1 MYICRRYN
9 IFIINFMRNRF
20 FGMLATI
27 MMGGAVMT
35 GLTACS
41 NVDNNGGSS
50 QQKRV
55 ALLLPDNSRINRWG
69 TDLKN
74 LEDAM
79 ATYGIKT
86 TSYVAPET
94 AEGAAQQVEQL
105 KKAINDGVKYIVLTT
120 VDYKKINESGL
131 LEQHPDVKVVCH
143 DRFVFD
149 NPRIAFFSSTNT
161 KDVGRMQ
168 AQFLIDQ
175 FQASGKASMT
185 LEILQGPAFDGNSKD
200 YYDGAMELL
209 QKYIDDGKLV
219 VKSGKTTFDDVMA
232 DSWSIED
239 EKKAMEDRLKSYAE
253 GECPDMVLAAAD
265 NAAQG
270 AVAALEGAGITN
282 MPIIT
287 GQDNS
292 PASQA
297 LIKSGKQTM
306 TIDKNL
312 KDMANNTALIVNSLI
327 NNTPIT
333 GSQTVA
339 GIPTIYSKITVIT
352 KDDL

>member
-35 GLTACS
+35 GLTA
-41 NVDNNGGSS
+41 
-50 QQKRV
+50 
-55 ALLLPDNSRINRWG
+55 
-69 TDLKN
+69 T
-74 LEDAM
+74 
-79 ATYGIKT
+79 
-86 TSYVAPET
+86 
-94 AEGAAQQVEQL
+94 
-105 KKAINDGVKYIVLTT
+105 
-120 VDYKKINESGL
+120 
-131 LEQHPDVKVVCH
+131 
-143 DRFVFD
+143 
-149 NPRIAFFSSTNT
+149 
-161 KDVGRMQ
+161 
-168 AQFLIDQ
+168 
-175 FQASGKASMT
+175 
-185 LEILQGPAFDGNSKD
+185 
-200 YYDGAMELL
+200 
-209 QKYIDDGKLV
+209 
-219 VKSGKTTFDDVMA
+219 
-232 DSWSIED
+232 
-239 EKKAMEDRLKSYAE
+239 
-253 GECPDMVLAAAD
+253 D

-312 KDMANNTALIVNSLI
+312 KDMANNTAMIVYNLMM
-327 NNTPIT
+327 NLPIT
-333 GSQTVA
+333 GTQTVA
-339 GIPTIYSKITVIT
+339 GIPTVYSKITVIT

>member
-1 MYICRRYN
+1 
-9 IFIINFMRNRF
+9 
-20 FGMLATI
+20 
-27 MMGGAVMT
+27 MT

-55 ALLLPDNSRINRWG
+55 ALLLPDNSRIDRWG

-74 LEDAM
+74 LEEAM

-94 AEGAAQQVEQL
+94 AEGAA
-105 KKAINDGVKYIVLTT
+105 
-120 VDYKKINESGL
+120 
-131 LEQHPDVKVVCH
+131 
-143 DRFVFD
+143 
-149 NPRIAFFSSTNT
+149 
-161 KDVGRMQ
+161 
-168 AQFLIDQ
+168 
-175 FQASGKASMT
+175 
-185 LEILQGPAFDGNSKD
+185 
-200 YYDGAMELL
+200 
-209 QKYIDDGKLV
+209 
-219 VKSGKTTFDDVMA
+219 
-232 DSWSIED
+232 
-239 EKKAMEDRLKSYAE
+239 
-253 GECPDMVLAAAD
+253 
-265 NAAQG
+265 
-270 AVAALEGAGITN
+270 AALEEAGITN

-312 KDMANNTALIVNSLI
+312 KDMANNTAMIVNSLI
-327 NNTPIT
+327 MNAPIT

-339 GIPTIYSKITVIT
+339 GIPTVYSKITVIT

>member
-27 MMGGAVMT
+27 IMGGAVMT
-35 GLTACS
+35 GLT
-41 NVDNNGGSS
+41 V
-50 QQKRV
+50 
-55 ALLLPDNSRINRWG
+55 
-69 TDLKN
+69 T
-74 LEDAM
+74 
-79 ATYGIKT
+79 
-86 TSYVAPET
+86 
-94 AEGAAQQVEQL
+94 
-105 KKAINDGVKYIVLTT
+105 
-120 VDYKKINESGL
+120 
-131 LEQHPDVKVVCH
+131 
-143 DRFVFD
+143 
-149 NPRIAFFSSTNT
+149 
-161 KDVGRMQ
+161 
-168 AQFLIDQ
+168 
-175 FQASGKASMT
+175 
-185 LEILQGPAFDGNSKD
+185 
-200 YYDGAMELL
+200 
-209 QKYIDDGKLV
+209 
-219 VKSGKTTFDDVMA
+219 
-232 DSWSIED
+232 
-239 EKKAMEDRLKSYAE
+239 
-253 GECPDMVLAAAD
+253 D

-270 AVAALEGAGITN
+270 AVAALEEAGITN

-327 NNTPIT
+327 NNAPIT

>member
-35 GLTACS
+35 GLTA
-41 NVDNNGGSS
+41 
-50 QQKRV
+50 
-55 ALLLPDNSRINRWG
+55 
-69 TDLKN
+69 T
-74 LEDAM
+74 
-79 ATYGIKT
+79 
-86 TSYVAPET
+86 
-94 AEGAAQQVEQL
+94 
-105 KKAINDGVKYIVLTT
+105 
-120 VDYKKINESGL
+120 
-131 LEQHPDVKVVCH
+131 
-143 DRFVFD
+143 
-149 NPRIAFFSSTNT
+149 
-161 KDVGRMQ
+161 
-168 AQFLIDQ
+168 
-175 FQASGKASMT
+175 
-185 LEILQGPAFDGNSKD
+185 
-200 YYDGAMELL
+200 
-209 QKYIDDGKLV
+209 
-219 VKSGKTTFDDVMA
+219 
-232 DSWSIED
+232 
-239 EKKAMEDRLKSYAE
+239 
-253 GECPDMVLAAAD
+253 D

-270 AVAALEGAGITN
+270 AVAALEEAGITN

-292 PASQA
+292 
-297 LIKSGKQTM
+297 
-306 TIDKNL
+306 NL

>member
-35 GLTACS
+35 GLTA
-41 NVDNNGGSS
+41 
-50 QQKRV
+50 
-55 ALLLPDNSRINRWG
+55 
-69 TDLKN
+69 T
-74 LEDAM
+74 
-79 ATYGIKT
+79 
-86 TSYVAPET
+86 
-94 AEGAAQQVEQL
+94 
-105 KKAINDGVKYIVLTT
+105 
-120 VDYKKINESGL
+120 
-131 LEQHPDVKVVCH
+131 
-143 DRFVFD
+143 
-149 NPRIAFFSSTNT
+149 
-161 KDVGRMQ
+161 
-168 AQFLIDQ
+168 
-175 FQASGKASMT
+175 
-185 LEILQGPAFDGNSKD
+185 
-200 YYDGAMELL
+200 
-209 QKYIDDGKLV
+209 
-219 VKSGKTTFDDVMA
+219 
-232 DSWSIED
+232 
-239 EKKAMEDRLKSYAE
+239 
-253 GECPDMVLAAAD
+253 D

-270 AVAALEGAGITN
+270 AVAALEEAGITN

-327 NNTPIT
+327 NNAPIT
-333 GSQTVA
+333 GTQTVA

>member
-27 MMGGAVMT
+27 IMGGAVMT
-35 GLTACS
+35 GLT
-41 NVDNNGGSS
+41 
-50 QQKRV
+50 
-55 ALLLPDNSRINRWG
+55 
-69 TDLKN
+69 
-74 LEDAM
+74 
-79 ATYGIKT
+79 
-86 TSYVAPET
+86 
-94 AEGAAQQVEQL
+94 
-105 KKAINDGVKYIVLTT
+105 
-120 VDYKKINESGL
+120 
-131 LEQHPDVKVVCH
+131 
-143 DRFVFD
+143 
-149 NPRIAFFSSTNT
+149 
-161 KDVGRMQ
+161 
-168 AQFLIDQ
+168 
-175 FQASGKASMT
+175 
-185 LEILQGPAFDGNSKD
+185 
-200 YYDGAMELL
+200 
-209 QKYIDDGKLV
+209 
-219 VKSGKTTFDDVMA
+219 
-232 DSWSIED
+232 
-239 EKKAMEDRLKSYAE
+239 
-253 GECPDMVLAAAD
+253 AAD

-327 NNTPIT
+327 MNAPIT
-333 GSQTVA
+333 GTQTVA

>member
-27 MMGGAVMT
+27 IMGGAVMT
-35 GLTACS
+35 GLTAC
-41 NVDNNGGSS
+41 
-50 QQKRV
+50 
-55 ALLLPDNSRINRWG
+55 
-69 TDLKN
+69 
-74 LEDAM
+74 
-79 ATYGIKT
+79 
-86 TSYVAPET
+86 
-94 AEGAAQQVEQL
+94 
-105 KKAINDGVKYIVLTT
+105 
-120 VDYKKINESGL
+120 
-131 LEQHPDVKVVCH
+131 
-143 DRFVFD
+143 
-149 NPRIAFFSSTNT
+149 
-161 KDVGRMQ
+161 
-168 AQFLIDQ
+168 
-175 FQASGKASMT
+175 
-185 LEILQGPAFDGNSKD
+185 
-200 YYDGAMELL
+200 
-209 QKYIDDGKLV
+209 
-219 VKSGKTTFDDVMA
+219 
-232 DSWSIED
+232 
-239 EKKAMEDRLKSYAE
+239 
-253 GECPDMVLAAAD
+253 ECPDIVLAAAD

-270 AVAALEGAGITN
+270 AVAALEEAGITN

-312 KDMANNTALIVNSLI
+312 KDMANNTAQIVNSLI

>member
-9 IFIINFMRNRF
+9 IVIINFMRNRF

-27 MMGGAVMT
+27 MMGGAVIT

-55 ALLLPDNSRINRWG
+55 ALLLPDNSRIDRWG

-74 LEDAM
+74 LEEAM

-86 TSYVAPET
+86 ISCVAPET
-94 AEGAAQQVEQL
+94 AEGV
-105 KKAINDGVKYIVLTT
+105 
-120 VDYKKINESGL
+120 
-131 LEQHPDVKVVCH
+131 
-143 DRFVFD
+143 
-149 NPRIAFFSSTNT
+149 
-161 KDVGRMQ
+161 
-168 AQFLIDQ
+168 
-175 FQASGKASMT
+175 
-185 LEILQGPAFDGNSKD
+185 
-200 YYDGAMELL
+200 
-209 QKYIDDGKLV
+209 
-219 VKSGKTTFDDVMA
+219 
-232 DSWSIED
+232 
-239 EKKAMEDRLKSYAE
+239 
-253 GECPDMVLAAAD
+253 
-265 NAAQG
+265 
-270 AVAALEGAGITN
+270 VAALEGAGITN

-292 PASQA
+292 PSSQA

-312 KDMANNTALIVNSLI
+312 KDMANNTAMIVNGLI
-327 NNTPIT
+327 TNKPIT

-352 KDDL
+352 KDNL

>member
-20 FGMLATI
+20 FGLLATI

-35 GLTACS
+35 GLTA
-41 NVDNNGGSS
+41 
-50 QQKRV
+50 
-55 ALLLPDNSRINRWG
+55 
-69 TDLKN
+69 T
-74 LEDAM
+74 
-79 ATYGIKT
+79 
-86 TSYVAPET
+86 
-94 AEGAAQQVEQL
+94 
-105 KKAINDGVKYIVLTT
+105 
-120 VDYKKINESGL
+120 
-131 LEQHPDVKVVCH
+131 
-143 DRFVFD
+143 
-149 NPRIAFFSSTNT
+149 
-161 KDVGRMQ
+161 
-168 AQFLIDQ
+168 
-175 FQASGKASMT
+175 
-185 LEILQGPAFDGNSKD
+185 
-200 YYDGAMELL
+200 
-209 QKYIDDGKLV
+209 
-219 VKSGKTTFDDVMA
+219 
-232 DSWSIED
+232 
-239 EKKAMEDRLKSYAE
+239 
-253 GECPDMVLAAAD
+253 D

-312 KDMANNTALIVNSLI
+312 EDMANNTAMIVYNLMM
-327 NNTPIT
+327 NMPIT
-333 GSQTVA
+333 GTQTVA

>member
-1 MYICRRYN
+1 
-9 IFIINFMRNRF
+9 
-20 FGMLATI
+20 MLATI

-41 NVDNNGGSS
+41 NTDNNDGND

-55 ALLLPDNSRINRWG
+55 ALLLPDNSRIDRWG
-69 TDLKN
+69 IDLKN

-79 ATYGIKT
+79 ATYGIKA

-94 AEGAAQQVEQL
+94 AEGADKQVEQL

-131 LEQHPDVKVVCH
+131 LEQHPDVKLVCH

-161 KDVGRMQ
+161 KDVGRTQ
-168 AQFLIDQ
+168 AQFLIDK

-185 LEILQGPAFDGNSKD
+185 LEMLQGPSTDGNSKD
-200 YYDGAMELL
+200 YYDGAIELL
-209 QKYIDDGKLV
+209 QKFIDDGKLV
-219 VKSGKTTFDDVMA
+219 VKSGKTTFDDVKA
-232 DSWSIED
+232 DSWSIAD
-239 EKKAMEDRLKSYAE
+239 GKKAMADRLKSYAE
-253 GECPDMVLAAAD
+253 GECPDMVLAATD